1 MKKTVKTEKVL
12 AAWRVL
18 SAAKYMKLEDA
29 DKIKVWKISRA
40 LQPVAKK
47 FDEDTKDAA
56 EKLKP
61 SEDFDERLQHAQEY
75 ERVTKDPKAD
85 ASILKMGP
93 SEYQQFMKDL
103 NAYNKLVG
111 EAVKEFAEKEVEIDI
126 ETLTEESFGKLM
138 NSNEWNFEQ
147 AIMVSEMICT

>member
-56 EKLKP
+56 DKLKP

-75 ERVTKDPKAD
+75 ERVQKDAKAD
-85 ASILKMGP
+85 ASTLKMGP
-93 SEYQQFMKDL
+93 AEYQQFMKDL

-147 AIMVSEMICT
+147 AIMVSEMICA